1 MPLILLNLLFIIIY
15 SLPYNSKKMRC
26 LDYYAMVSSIYFKE
40 KSKSPE
46 LSHIQIKINRC
57 NKYLLQKI
65 RPCKQTK
72 CNKIR
77 NFYFNI
83 NKKNLEKNIY
93 ILKNSG
99 YIRAINKYTILYTKY
114 KQTIFDINI
123 YPIIDQINIKEYK
136 KLKICPKFLK
146 TLFKHQ
152 LGLPKN
158 HLLINY
164 ILHKIHIWY
173 LLRGYRWSSINIK
186 AISQVNKL
194 YFIINEGIIHSVYL
208 QCKTRQIK
216 KNKTLVNLII

>member
-15 SLPYNSKKMRC
+15 SLPYSSKKMRY

-40 KSKSPE
+40 KSKSPK
-46 LSHIQIKINRC
+46 LSRTQIKINQC

-65 RPCKQTK
+65 RPCQQTK
-72 CNKIR
+72 YNKIK
-77 NFYFNI
+77 NSNL
-83 NKKNLEKNIY
+83 NKKNPEKYIH

-99 YIRAINKYTILYTKY
+99 YIRAINKYTILYAKY
-114 KQTIFDINI
+114 KQTILDINI

-194 YFIINEGIIHSVYL
+194 HFIINEGIINSVYI

-216 KNKTLVNLII
+216 KNKTLIN